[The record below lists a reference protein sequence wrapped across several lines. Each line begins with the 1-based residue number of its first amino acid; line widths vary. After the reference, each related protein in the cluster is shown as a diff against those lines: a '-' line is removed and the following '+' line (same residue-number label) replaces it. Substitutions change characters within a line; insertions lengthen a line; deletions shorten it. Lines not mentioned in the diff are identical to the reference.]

1 MKTRF
6 DSDPFEP
13 VATEAVTRSVP
24 PRKIGREVVI
34 AESAGLAALAEAL
47 DASFDA
53 AVSLLHSGG
62 GRVFVSGVGKSGH
75 VARKIASTLSSTGRP
90 ACFIHPVEAMHGD
103 LGMLCPGDVLIVLS
117 NSGASMELRGLVD
130 HAQRLSAR
138 IVAIGARPDSPL
150 MRVADIALVIP
161 DGPEACPVNIAPTT
175 STTMMLTLGDA
186 LAVAVMSAR
195 GIGVERIRLLHPGG
209 PIGERLRVAEDVMRT
224 DALPLVGVEDPMPE
238 VLLCMARSGLGIA
251 GVVALGGGLV
261 GVIEADR
268 LPAVARDL
276 AGERAGF
283 LMNRHAWVARRE
295 TPLDEIARNLGVG
308 GSDAALVIAGENDR
322 RPIGVVSAR
331 NLGTSGAWPA

>member
-1 MKTRF
+1 
-6 DSDPFEP
+6 
-13 VATEAVTRSVP
+13 
-24 PRKIGREVVI
+24 
-34 AESAGLAALAEAL
+34 
-47 DASFDA
+47 
-53 AVSLLHSGG
+53 
-62 GRVFVSGVGKSGH
+62 
-75 VARKIASTLSSTGRP
+75 
-90 ACFIHPVEAMHGD
+90 
-103 LGMLCPGDVLIVLS
+103 
-117 NSGASMELRGLVD
+117 
-130 HAQRLSAR
+130 
-138 IVAIGARPDSPL
+138 
-150 MRVADIALVIP
+150 
-161 DGPEACPVNIAPTT
+161 
-175 STTMMLTLGDA
+175 
-186 LAVAVMSAR
+186 
-195 GIGVERIRLLHPGG
+195 
-209 PIGERLRVAEDVMRT
+209 MRT

-251 GVVALGGGLV
+251 GVVALDGGLV